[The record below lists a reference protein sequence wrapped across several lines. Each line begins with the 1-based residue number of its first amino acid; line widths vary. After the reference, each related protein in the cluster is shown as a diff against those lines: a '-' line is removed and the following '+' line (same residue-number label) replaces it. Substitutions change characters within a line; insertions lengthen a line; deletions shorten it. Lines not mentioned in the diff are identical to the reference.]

1 MYIQYVCLCAIL
13 QRMYLVTEL
22 CEGGDLKDLLQ
33 KNKHFTEEETRHI
46 IKSLSEAIVY
56 LHKKGDAHKTQTP
69 QKIAHIFV
77 KSHATAWIPLFPS
90 YPIIALMIASTLSFS
105 VITENWACFNNEII
119 MNNCQTKY
127 QPILIESEGFI

>member
-1 MYIQYVCLCAIL
+1 MFDSSFLFDVRNENCTYSMYVCVP

-56 LHKKGDAHKTQTP
+56 LHKKGETHKT
-69 QKIAHIFV
+69 
-77 KSHATAWIPLFPS
+77 
-90 YPIIALMIASTLSFS
+90 
-105 VITENWACFNNEII
+105 
-119 MNNCQTKY
+119 
-127 QPILIESEGFI
+127 

>member
-1 MYIQYVCLCAIL
+1 MYVQYVCLCAIL

-56 LHKKGDAHKTQTP
+56 LHKKGDACKTQYTSP
-69 QKIAHIFV
+69 DIHKQMVLMSLWLMVPYSENILHIIF
-77 KSHATAWIPLFPS
+77 F
-90 YPIIALMIASTLSFS
+90 YFS
-105 VITENWACFNNEII
+105 GLTFRE
-119 MNNCQTKY
+119 MH
-127 QPILIESEGFI
+127 